1 MLSGADAA
9 ERAARVGTVNDAKC
23 FAERVDIDAGVPEY
37 LRPGKNR
44 PSRSGEFA
52 ENSGCDD
59 AAESQAAGDANAP
72 AGWSRGR
79 RRFEKVVRESERR
92 KTRLAA
98 TIDALRSFAELGL
111 CEHLQPCA
119 PCVDR
124 WLGQPG
130 NLRVR

>member
-1 MLSGADAA
+1 MPNISQSGP
-9 ERAARVGTVNDAKC
+9 
-23 FAERVDIDAGVPEY
+23 DIETRRSGVFEAGE
-37 LRPGKNR
+37 NR

-59 AAESQAAGDANAP
+59 AAESQAAGEADVP
-72 AGWSRGR
+72 AGWSRR

-119 PCVDR
+119 QCVDR
-124 WLGQPG
+124 WLGQRG